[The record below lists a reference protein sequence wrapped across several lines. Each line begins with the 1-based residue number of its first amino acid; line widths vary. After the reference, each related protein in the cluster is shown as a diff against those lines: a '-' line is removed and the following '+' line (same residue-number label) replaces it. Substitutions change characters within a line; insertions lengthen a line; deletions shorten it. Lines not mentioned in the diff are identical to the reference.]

1 MPTPL
6 PPYRNWRSSS
16 CWIPCTT
23 AKNAIRLYFSDITD
37 SKPLSRE
44 REVELSARINKGD
57 MEARNELVQ
66 ANLRFVIDVAKNYQN
81 RGLSLPD
88 LISAGNLGLL
98 TAAERFDGTRGFK
111 FISYAVWWIRQS
123 ILQAVADQARTVR
136 LPLNKLSQLRE
147 ISEAARKLGQGRENE
162 PNVDDIAEELE
173 IPAQDV
179 VNTLLSGRSV
189 RSLDE
194 TFEKDDDRNLL
205 DTLTDAAQS
214 MPDSGLVGESA
225 RAQIDEILQHLDGRE
240 GYVILRYFGLDG
252 DEPLTL
258 DQIGDQ
264 LGVTRER
271 IRQIKERALSR
282 LRHPSCYP
290 PFFGGIPQNGLPGF
304 DEPELPGFPHL
315 EGGPAFDPFDPAPP
329 ETGAPLDT
337 DLPDNDF

>member
-1 MPTPL
+1 MFD
-6 PPYRNWRSSS
+6 SMFDGE
-16 CWIPCTT
+16 
-23 AKNAIRLYFSDITD
+23 NAIRLYFNDITD

-44 REVELSARINKGD
+44 REVELSERINEGD

-66 ANLRFVIDVAKNYQN
+66 ANLRFVIEVAKNYQN

-147 ISEAARKLGQGRENE
+147 ISEAARRLGQGREAE
-162 PNVDDIAEELE
+162 PNVDEIADDLDLSMH
-173 IPAQDV
+173 DV
-179 VNTLLSGRSV
+179 VNTMLSARAV
-189 RSLDE
+189 RSLDA
-194 TFEKDDDRNLL
+194 TFEGEDERNLL
-205 DTLTDAAQS
+205 DTIADSAQGP
-214 MPDSGLVGESA
+214 PDSLLDAESV
-225 RAQIDEILQHLDGRE
+225 RGQVDRILANLDGRE
-240 GYVILRYFGLDG
+240 EYVILRYFGLDG

-258 DQIGDQ
+258 DQIDDQ

-282 LRHPSCYP
+282 LRQPGCYP
-290 PFFGGIPQNGLPGF
+290 PM
-304 DEPELPGFPHL
+304 D
-315 EGGPAFDPFDPAPP
+315 
-329 ETGAPLDT
+329 
-337 DLPDNDF
+337 DLLL